1 MAQKAAEEKGGSEN
15 EYERACDKAILPDMD
30 WFTWKTATPEEMGDM
45 NRHPPYGRE
54 LEDWR
59 KNTDLNE
66 YKNFEDLPKEAI

>member
-1 MAQKAAEEKGGSEN
+1 
-15 EYERACDKAILPDMD
+15 MD

-45 NRHPPYGRE
+45 SRHPPYGRE

-66 YKNFEDLPKEAI
+66 YKNFEDLPKEALQLLELTQRDVQYISRLRHYA